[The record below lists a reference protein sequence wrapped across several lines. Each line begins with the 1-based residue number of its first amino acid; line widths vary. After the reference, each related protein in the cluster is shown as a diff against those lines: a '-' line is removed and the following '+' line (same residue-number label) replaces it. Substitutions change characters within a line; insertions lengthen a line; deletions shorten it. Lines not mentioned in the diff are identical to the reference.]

1 MAQPQPPREPD
12 DDGTT
17 GGQLAVLPLRGGEH
31 VGRYVI
37 LYTLGRGGMGVVYA
51 AYDPQLDR
59 KLAIKVMRPRGRR
72 EAQRAELL
80 REAQAL
86 AKLSDPHVVA
96 VHDVGLV
103 GDRVFVAMDL
113 VDGQTLR
120 RWAVASPRS
129 VPEIVRVYL
138 QAGQGLA
145 AAHRAGIVHRDFKP
159 DNALIGKD
167 GRVQVLD
174 FGLARVRDGERAT
187 PSDGEEPRPSGDP
200 PGRARGTPMYMAPEQ
215 HLGRDAGPACDQ
227 WALCASL
234 YEALWRR
241 VPFAGDDNAAIAQ
254 AILRGPLPD
263 PPRIAGVNARLRRAI
278 LRGLARDP
286 QQRFPSMEALVA
298 ELRAAITRRRKV
310 RFAFAGLVVGAAAS
324 SALLARNWLGGPPP
338 CEQVPARIA
347 EAWNQ
352 DHAQAVTAALRSTG
366 RAHATQSAAGV
377 QQALDGFVA
386 RWTDGWRDACEAS
399 VVRHEQSAELLDLR
413 MACLD
418 AGRERLVALV
428 DTLQRADGEIADRAL
443 QATDALPDLS
453 ACADAA
459 ALRRREPLPADAD
472 ERAQLEELRMRVA
485 HAAALV
491 QAGKGAD
498 ALAVAE
504 VAARRAHEHA
514 HHPTIAEAELTLGR
528 ALDLLGRTQQA
539 ELALRRAAIA
549 AEHADDDR
557 LLADARTLLVSV
569 AGAQQE
575 RRGDGELWAELA
587 AAALERLGHDAR
599 REATLE
605 HNLSRVLEQN
615 GRPEDVLEHQRRA
628 LALASEPGV
637 MGELERAPLYSS
649 LAMTLSDTGEF
660 DEALSRARAALDIW
674 QRAYGDDHPGTAG
687 AVGAVGIVLDRRGD
701 LPGALQWY
709 ERSHAALARVLG
721 EDNPRTAD
729 MLTNVAVAALELG
742 ELERGIAL
750 LQRALAAHSAAS
762 GEQSA
767 DVAQDH
773 QNLGSAL
780 RLVGRIDE
788 ALAHHRAALSIREGL
803 FGPDDIRVAHS
814 LVGVANVL
822 EDDLDQP
829 EESYELRTRA
839 LALEERAWG
848 PEHPQLSL
856 ALANLGHNALALGD
870 RDAALRHAERA
881 VRLSS
886 DAAVPAETR
895 AFAELVL
902 ALVLARRGDDEARA
916 RSLLERGRAGAG
928 RDVDRAAADLIAATE
943 AALGRARVSPKPAPR
958 RAPAPPRP

>member
-1 MAQPQPPREPD
+1 MASHSRRAGRRQRLEWTAR
-12 DDGTT
+12 G
-17 GGQLAVLPLRGGEH
+17 AALRGGEH

-86 AKLSDPHVVA
+86 ARLSDPHVVA

-120 RWAVASPRS
+120 RWALASPRS
-129 VPEIVRVYL
+129 VPEIVRAYV

-145 AAHRAGIVHRDFKP
+145 AAHHAGIVHRDFKP

-187 PSDGEEPRPSGDP
+187 PSDGEDRRDDGDP
-200 PGRARGTPMYMAPEQ
+200 PAAPAARRCTWRPNNTWAAMPGPRATSGRCVHRCTKRCGAGCPSPATTTPPSPRRSCAGPCPIRRGSPAWARGC
-215 HLGRDAGPACDQ
+215 DARSSAASPAIRSS
-227 WALCASL
+227 ASSR
-234 YEALWRR
+234 WRR
-241 VPFAGDDNAAIAQ
+241 WW
-254 AILRGPLPD
+254 R
-263 PPRIAGVNARLRRAI
+263 
-278 LRGLARDP
+278 
-286 QQRFPSMEALVA
+286 S
-298 ELRAAITRRRKV
+298 
-310 RFAFAGLVVGAAAS
+310 
-324 SALLARNWLGGPPP
+324 
-338 CEQVPARIA
+338 C
-347 EAWNQ
+347 
-352 DHAQAVTAALRSTG
+352 ALRS
-366 RAHATQSAAGV
+366 RA
-377 QQALDGFVA
+377 VA
-386 RWTDGWRDACEAS
+386 RSASPSPAWSSASRRARPCSRATGWVDRRRASACPSASPRRGTRTAPRRSPRPCAAPAAAMRRRPPPGSRPRSTASSRVGSRAGATCEAS

-418 AGRERLVALV
+418 SQRERLVALV
-428 DTLQRADGEIADRAL
+428 DTLQRADGDVADRAL
-443 QATDALPDLS
+443 QATGPCRIWLRAPTRPPCAGANPCPPTTTS
-453 ACADAA
+453 ARRSKSCACAW
-459 ALRRREPLPADAD
+459 PMPAPWSRPA
-472 ERAQLEELRMRVA
+472 RPPTRSRSPRSRP
-485 HAAALV
+485 
-491 QAGKGAD
+491 
-498 ALAVAE
+498 
-504 VAARRAHEHA
+504 AAR
-514 HHPTIAEAELTLGR
+514 TST
-528 ALDLLGRTQQA
+528 RTTPPPRRPSWPWAARSICSGARPKA

-557 LLADARTLLVSV
+557 LLADTRTLLVSV

-615 GRPEDVLEHQRRA
+615 GKPEDVLEHQRRA

-649 LAMTLSDTGEF
+649 LAMTLSDTGEH

-701 LPGALQWY
+701 LRGALQWY
-709 ERSHAALARVLG
+709 ERSHAAFARVLG

-742 ELERGIAL
+742 DIERGISL
-750 LQRALAAHSAAS
+750 LQRALAAHTAAT
-762 GEQSA
+762 GDHSA

-780 RLVGRIDE
+780 RLAGRIDE

-822 EDDLDQP
+822 EDDLKRPQ
-829 EESYELRTRA
+829 ESYGLRTRA

-848 PEHPQLSL
+848 PDHPQLSL
-856 ALANLGHNALALGD
+856 ALANLGHNALALGET
-870 RDAALRHAERA
+870 DAALRHAERA

-902 ALVLARRGDDEARA
+902 ALVLARRGDDDARA

-928 RDVDRAAADLIAATE
+928 RDIDGAAAGLIAATE
-943 AALGRARVSPKPAPR
+943 AALGRARVSPRPAPR